1 MKNLKIGT
9 VLLFLIGVISFTS
22 CEKEEFIE
30 DPIVEIDTSKLVN
43 FKGLPVDHR
52 FDTPIEDLEA
62 EHNLSY
68 LKMMLNKMKQKVAVK
83 KGITHKSNSSDFPSS
98 DEILEAAKEIMHLFP
113 YQDILEQDEYETS
126 GLGSIQI
133 ADLEQQYQLEQD
145 LLAKGKWEMI
155 KQDFPTL
162 TEQEIYD
169 NIEAIDQY
177 YEQNLDYAVFNEI
190 ANNEDEIAGRVAQR
204 RAKKGANKN
213 DDIYNAACILASFQS
228 PWNFVN
234 PLPSFIPGGGFNYT
248 LSAIALQIATNQART
263 TSNNYYT
270 NINGIPV
277 DEGNTIRDAY
287 KHLTWSALLAQ
298 HYNAIASKHK
308 RLKFSE
314 AITYAYEVCEKNDVD
329 SRQMD
334 YHNNDIGRKIWK
346 DNTHYIK
353 FFGIIVG
360 LNRPSVSRIKWLA
373 RQKLDYHSCFIV
385 KIKSDDDDRFPE
397 NLLSENKIDEE
408 IQSEILV
415 HSSLRPV
422 YFIGPI
428 AESRY
433 EWVEEATGYDYTP
446 CYEGDYLN
454 CPTITYEW
462 VENEIVP
469 CHRL

>member
-1 MKNLKIGT
+1 M
-9 VLLFLIGVISFTS
+9 IGVISFTS

-83 KGITHKSNSSDFPSS
+83 KGITHKSNSGDFPSS

-169 NIEAIDQY
+169 NIETIDQY

-234 PLPSFIPGGGFNYT
+234 PLPPSFIPGGEFNYT

-385 KIKSDDDDRFPE
+385 KETSNDRFPE
-397 NLLSENKIDEE
+397 NLLSEDKIDEE

>member
-1 MKNLKIGT
+1 
-9 VLLFLIGVISFTS
+9 
-22 CEKEEFIE
+22 
-30 DPIVEIDTSKLVN
+30 
-43 FKGLPVDHR
+43 
-52 FDTPIEDLEA
+52 
-62 EHNLSY
+62 
-68 LKMMLNKMKQKVAVK
+68 MMLNKMKQKVAVK
-83 KGITHKSNSSDFPSS
+83 KGITHKSNSGDFPSS

-397 NLLSENKIDEE
+397 NLLSENKTDEE

>member
-83 KGITHKSNSSDFPSS
+83 KGITHKSNSGDFPSS

-190 ANNEDEIAGRVAQR
+190 ANNGEEIAYRVAL
-204 RAKKGANKN
+204 NKLN
-213 DDIYNAACILASFQS
+213 NSTVNSTDSCFTNLFENLILFGIY
-228 PWNFVN
+228 
-234 PLPSFIPGGGFNYT
+234 PLNIVKAGI
-248 LSAIALQIATNQART
+248 AIAIVGKQPQRYAGDYYPDGDGDGG
-263 TSNNYYT
+263 SNT
-270 NINGIPV
+270 RG
-277 DEGNTIRDAY
+277 DAY
-287 KHLTWSALLAQ
+287 RHTIWNALLANN
-298 HYNAIASKHK
+298 YFTLIAKWKRILFAKQVTDLYESCTDGELDSK
-308 RLKFSE
+308 
-314 AITYAYEVCEKNDVD
+314 T
-329 SRQMD
+329 MD
-334 YHNNDIGRKIWK
+334 YHNNAIGRKIWD
-346 DNTHYIK
+346 DNTSHRKIL
-353 FFGIIVG
+353 GIPVA
-360 LNRPSVSRIKWLA
+360 LRRPSTA
-373 RQKLDYHSCFIV
+373 RLKELIEKAVNEKSCFIV
-385 KIKSDDDDRFPE
+385 KIEGDDFPNNE
-397 NLLSENKIDEE
+397 LTQPQSISQIKAKIDNTDSNT
-408 IQSEILV
+408 I
-415 HSSLRPV
+415 V
-422 YFIGPI
+422 YFEGTI
-428 AESRY
+428 APSRY
-433 EWVEEATGYDYTP
+433 GWRYVFSHWEYYDCSDQQQRSTKPNKP
-446 CYEGDYLN
+446 CRRPIYIRQWG
-454 CPTITYEW
+454 
-462 VENEIVP
+462 EIIR
-469 CHRL
+469 CYKL